1 MITAPIIEILKIELS
16 ESLHDDLDSFFFK
29 LQHEPFSHN
38 VITFCIPKL
47 SDEEL
52 KLFERNDELHLNNY
66 FWHFLGRN
74 PDVSEA
80 EMAKSESKSKYAF
93 CSCWRFTYSL
103 SLDSDTAT
111 KRRRITLDQ

>member
-1 MITAPIIEILKIELS
+1 MDLS

-29 LQHEPFSHN
+29 LQHEQFNHN

-52 KLFERNDELHLNNY
+52 KLIEMNDELHLSNY
-66 FWHFLGRN
+66 FWNFLGRN
-74 PDVSEA
+74 PDVPKE

-103 SLDSDTAT
+103 SLDSDVAT
-111 KRRRITLDQ
+111 KRKRIALDR